1 MHVNEISS
9 SHMGEIH
16 MQYLI
21 KDVSPEVVERM
32 RRKPYHS
39 FTGRNIM
46 GDYTKFMKERKK
58 K

>member
-1 MHVNEISS
+1 MYVNELSS
-9 SHMGEIH
+9 SSLGEIH
-16 MQYLI
+16 MSYLLQDI
-21 KDVSPEVVERM
+21 SPKVLERM

-39 FTGRNIM
+39 YTGKDIM